1 MAILYDQK
9 QKLFTLLTEHTM
21 YQMKVDDCQVLLHTY
36 YGKRT
41 QVCDYS
47 YRITYADHGF
57 SGVPYEKGN
66 HRGYSLD
73 ILPQEYPSYG
83 GGDYRE
89 SALKLRFTNGAQ
101 ACELR
106 YAGYEILPGKYQ
118 IPGLPAV
125 YDTEPGA
132 DQEGKAAD
140 GLNAETLAVYLK
152 DQTGQV
158 QVRLLYGVLEELD
171 MITRAAEIKNIGT
184 EPLFL
189 ERAFS
194 MSMDFQHMDLEAVSF
209 HGRHA
214 KERTLQRKPVDYG
227 TQVYGSTRGAS
238 SHQMNPFLI
247 LCSPDAEE
255 ERGYCYGFSFLYS
268 GNFYGAVQKDQMD
281 SVRAVLGIHPDDF
294 CWKLMPEESFHTP
307 EAAMVFS
314 EKGFGTLSRRYHK
327 AYRHHLCR
335 GRWKT
340 ARRPILLNSWEGV
353 YFDFNGEKLAAMAKE
368 AADLGVE
375 LFVMDDGWFGKRD
388 DDNSGLGDWIV
399 NEKKL
404 GCSLGELS
412 RQIHGFGMKFGIWFE
427 PECVSED
434 SDLYRAHPDWAVKV
448 PGKPPVRSR
457 NQLILDFSRKE
468 VRTFIF
474 EEMCQVLDGAQ
485 IDYVKWDFNRS
496 ISDWYSAARPADR
509 QGETAHRYI
518 LGLYE
523 VLEALRKRY
532 PDLLIEGCSGGGGR
546 FDAGMLYYTPQI
558 WCSDDTDAVERLSI
572 QYGTSF
578 GYPISTM
585 GAHVSKCPNEQ
596 TGRYTP
602 FETRAVTAMAGTFG
616 YELDVNKMTEE
627 DKKAVREQIGRFK
640 EHYRLIQDGEYYRL
654 TDPENNKGFHAWEF
668 VSEDKTEALICG
680 VALKSL
686 PNGPGYL
693 VFPKGLDAG
702 KQYRIHDQILPGDA
716 LMEAGIPVPEI
727 REEYGSAWIYF
738 QAV

>member
-1 MAILYDQK
+1 
-9 QKLFTLLTEHTM
+9 
-21 YQMKVDDCQVLLHTY
+21 
-36 YGKRT
+36 
-41 QVCDYS
+41 
-47 YRITYADHGF
+47 
-57 SGVPYEKGN
+57 
-66 HRGYSLD
+66 
-73 ILPQEYPSYG
+73 
-83 GGDYRE
+83 
-89 SALKLRFTNGAQ
+89 
-101 ACELR
+101 
-106 YAGYEILPGKYQ
+106 
-118 IPGLPAV
+118 
-125 YDTEPGA
+125 
-132 DQEGKAAD
+132 
-140 GLNAETLAVYLK
+140 
-152 DQTGQV
+152 
-158 QVRLLYGVLEELD
+158 
-171 MITRAAEIKNIGT
+171 
-184 EPLFL
+184 
-189 ERAFS
+189 
-194 MSMDFQHMDLEAVSF
+194 
-209 HGRHA
+209 
-214 KERTLQRKPVDYG
+214 
-227 TQVYGSTRGAS
+227 
-238 SHQMNPFLI
+238 
-247 LCSPDAEE
+247 
-255 ERGYCYGFSFLYS
+255 
-268 GNFYGAVQKDQMD
+268 
-281 SVRAVLGIHPDDF
+281 
-294 CWKLMPEESFHTP
+294 
-307 EAAMVFS
+307 
-314 EKGFGTLSRRYHK
+314 
-327 AYRHHLCR
+327 
-335 GRWKT
+335 
-340 ARRPILLNSWEGV
+340 
-353 YFDFNGEKLAAMAKE
+353 
-368 AADLGVE
+368 
-375 LFVMDDGWFGKRD
+375 
-388 DDNSGLGDWIV
+388 
-399 NEKKL
+399 
-404 GCSLGELS
+404 
-412 RQIHGFGMKFGIWFE
+412 
-427 PECVSED
+427 
-434 SDLYRAHPDWAVKV
+434 
-448 PGKPPVRSR
+448 
-457 NQLILDFSRKE
+457 
-468 VRTFIF
+468 
-474 EEMCQVLDGAQ
+474 MCQVLDGAQ

-680 VALKSL
+680 VALKIL